1 MGDERESTGALAT
14 SLVQRL
20 LSCKPTDAVW
30 RIGTRSTGGVDE
42 DVVVPA
48 HRVMGDI
55 DAVPMVDDVITVN
68 SIILQRAC
76 NAAGNN
82 VHIIQCSVFR
92 RVLSAAGEDALAR
105 VAEDVDRVAGGAT
118 TLTGVCNIGDSHWV
132 SFLLDLSTKT
142 VTRYDSGAHFES
154 LKTQVSAAHQR
165 VREFAKMLGELAEP
179 SADEDIDGGSSCG
192 DLTVPTKVKVWSM
205 RRFSSPSQDDTCSC
219 GPFAFA
225 FVWHAA
231 LGTKSRL
238 QTGDGSA
245 MRLEML
251 AAVVADGAYAEN
263 EDERDARPPTMT
275 GDA

>member
-1 MGDERESTGALAT
+1 
-14 SLVQRL
+14 
-20 LSCKPTDAVW
+20 
-30 RIGTRSTGGVDE
+30 
-42 DVVVPA
+42 
-48 HRVMGDI
+48 MGDI

-192 DLTVPTKVKVWSM
+192 DLTVPTKVKHPSTPQ
-205 RRFSSPSQDDTCSC
+205 RRSAHHDTEYQRPSTQSPTLHRSTTM
-219 GPFAFA
+219 PRLK
-225 FVWHAA
+225 HA
-231 LGTKSRL
+231 
-238 QTGDGSA
+238 
-245 MRLEML
+245 
-251 AAVVADGAYAEN
+251 
-263 EDERDARPPTMT
+263 
-275 GDA
+275 